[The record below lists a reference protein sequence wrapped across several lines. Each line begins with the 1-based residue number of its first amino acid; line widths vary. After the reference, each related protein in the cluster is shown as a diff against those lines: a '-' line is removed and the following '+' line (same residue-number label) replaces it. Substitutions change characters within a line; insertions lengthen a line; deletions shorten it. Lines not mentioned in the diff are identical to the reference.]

1 MISLSIVRVRQGEN
15 CRTSI
20 PTKLLQHHAVDGFD
34 DGISEAD
41 CYYDDDYV
49 NKMGGDHYSDK

>member
-34 DGISEAD
+34 DGINTDDEEAD
-41 CYYDDDYV
+41 CYYDDDY
-49 NKMGGDHYSDK
+49 

>member
-34 DGISEAD
+34 DGINTDDEEAD
-41 CYYDDDYV
+41 CYYDDDFLLYQQS
-49 NKMGGDHYSDK
+49 G

>member
-1 MISLSIVRVRQGEN
+1 MVDDFREYSETKGNS
-15 CRTSI
+15 RTAI
-20 PTKLLQHHAVDGFD
+20 APKLLQYHVVDGFD